1 MQQFTNKIC
10 TLKNSNFIGDII
22 LLLDTRSLPIGQDK
36 NKTNR
41 YHIFFRVVRKT
52 AAKS

>member
-1 MQQFTNKIC
+1 MQQFANKIC
-10 TLKNSNFIGDII
+10 SLKNSNYIGDII
-22 LLLDTRSLPIGQDK
+22 LLLYTRSLPIGQDK

-41 YHIFFRVVRKT
+41 YHILFRAERKT